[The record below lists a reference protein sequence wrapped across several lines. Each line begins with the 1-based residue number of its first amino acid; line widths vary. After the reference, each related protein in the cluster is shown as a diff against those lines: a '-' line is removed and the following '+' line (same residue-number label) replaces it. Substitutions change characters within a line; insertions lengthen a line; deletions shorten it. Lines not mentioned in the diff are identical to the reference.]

1 MARSVNFP
9 DRQKR
14 LWKSHCRI
22 PGNGFFERVFKYYC
36 VLLYHTVYDVEFRA
50 VVFHGTVVV
59 LGQLAVH
66 NVEPLTIIQRQSG
79 VLCLRLSIC
88 KEIPV
93 GSSSVPL

>member
-1 MARSVNFP
+1 MEKPLP
-9 DRQKR
+9 DTRQWLFLKEIF
-14 LWKSHCRI
+14 LC
-22 PGNGFFERVFKYYC
+22 YC
-36 VLLYHTVYDVEFRA
+36 VLLHHTVYDIELGA
-50 VVFHGTVVV
+50 VVFHSAGVV